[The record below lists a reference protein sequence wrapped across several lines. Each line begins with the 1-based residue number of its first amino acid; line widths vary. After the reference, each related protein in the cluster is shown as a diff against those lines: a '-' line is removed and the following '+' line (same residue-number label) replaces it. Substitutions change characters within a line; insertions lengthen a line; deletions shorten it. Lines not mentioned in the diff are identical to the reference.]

1 MRDERLLL
9 DGILGALDRI
19 GSSVRGLTSESFA
32 ADETTRNAVCENF
45 LIIAEA
51 AGALPEAVT
60 GNYPEIPWRQIAGI
74 SGKLSCASFA
84 VDYEL
89 VWRTVTVVLPQFRE
103 VIETIRES

>member
-45 LIIAEA
+45 LIIA
-51 AGALPEAVT
+51 
-60 GNYPEIPWRQIAGI
+60 
-74 SGKLSCASFA
+74 
-84 VDYEL
+84 
-89 VWRTVTVVLPQFRE
+89 
-103 VIETIRES
+103 

>member
-1 MRDERLLL
+1 MRDERVLL
-9 DGILGALDRI
+9 DEILGALDRI
-19 GSSVRGLTSESFA
+19 DASTRELTPESFA
-32 ADETTRNAVCENF
+32 ADEPTRNAVCKNF

-74 SGKLSCASFA
+74 RDKLPCASFA
-84 VDYEL
+84 VDYAL
-89 VWRTVTVVLPQFRE
+89 VWRTVTVVLPQFRA

>member
-9 DGILGALDRI
+9 SESLGALDRI
-19 GSSVRGLTSESFA
+19 DSSTRGLTSESFA
-32 ADETTRNAVCENF
+32 ADETTRNAVMENF

-74 SGKLSCASFA
+74 SDKLPSASFA
-84 VDYEL
+84 IDYEL
-89 VWRTVTVVLPQFRE
+89 VWRTVTVVLPQFRA
-103 VIETIRES
+103 VIEMIPES